1 MVSVDL
7 ERPLSVVT
15 PTLDGDVL
23 ARLALV
29 DESFTPGQL
38 QRLLPMASVDGIR
51 RVLNRLAGQGVV
63 DATPAGAVATMYR
76 LNREHVAADAIIQL
90 ANLWSSVLAKI
101 EFHLS
106 SWQEPPSYAAVF
118 GSWARREARSTSDL
132 DLFLVRPD
140 AVPDRLWEA
149 QVGDVEHH
157 VTRWTGNDARTL
169 VLLESVVRE
178 HPGDPVLASI
188 VRDGVTV
195 AGEATWLRSVVR
207 GTAR

>member
-1 MVSVDL
+1 MDL

-29 DESFTPGQL
+29 EESFTPGQL
-38 QRLLPMASVDGIR
+38 HRLLPSASVDGIR
-51 RVLNRLAGQGVV
+51 RVLNRLARQGVV

-76 LNREHVAADAIIQL
+76 LNREHVAAEAIVQL
-90 ANLWSSVLAKI
+90 AELWSSVLARI
-101 EFHLS
+101 GAHLS
-106 SWQEPPSYAAVF
+106 SWHEPPAYAAVF

-140 AVPDRLWEA
+140 AVPEEPWEA
-149 QVGDVEHH
+149 QVGDVEHQI
-157 VTRWTGNDARTL
+157 TRWTGNDARTL
-169 VLLESVVRE
+169 VLRESVVRA
-178 HPGDPVLASI
+178 HPEDPVLASI

-195 AGEATWLRSVVR
+195 AGETAWLRSIVMGAGR
-207 GTAR
+207 

>member
-1 MVSVDL
+1 MDI

-29 DESFTPGQL
+29 EESFTPGQL
-38 QRLLPMASVDGIR
+38 QRLLPTASVDGIR
-51 RVLNRLAGQGVV
+51 RVLNRLARQGVV
-63 DATPAGAVATMYR
+63 DAMPAGAVATMYR

-90 ANLWSSVLAKI
+90 ADLWSSVLARI
-101 EFHLS
+101 ESHLS
-106 SWQEPPSYAAVF
+106 SWREPPRYAAVF

-140 AVPDRLWEA
+140 AVPDEQWEA
-149 QVGDVEHH
+149 QVSDVEHH

-169 VLLESVVRE
+169 VLLESEVRA
-178 HPGDPVLASI
+178 HPYDPVLASI
-188 VRDGVTV
+188 VRDGLTV
-195 AGEATWLRSVVR
+195 AGETTWLRSIVKGAVR
-207 GTAR
+207 